1 MLIKGDYD
9 EILLKW
15 ELVGKTSEI
24 VMTSLSL
31 SLSLLEGF
39 LSLLSKLLRKGCVCV
54 CVCVWDM
61 MMMMMMMMM
70 SGDTQAKG
78 GWG

>member
-1 MLIKGDYD
+1 
-9 EILLKW
+9 
-15 ELVGKTSEI
+15 VGKTSEI

-31 SLSLLEGF
+31 SLSCVGRFLV
-39 LSLLSKLLRKGCVCV
+39 LSLQVTKKGMCVCV
-54 CVCVWDM
+54 CVCVLM
-61 MMMMMMMMM
+61 MMMILM